1 MNIDID
7 KKGGLAKTH
16 TKAVKV
22 IKDHMAEL
30 DLVDVWRLL
39 NPDSRRY
46 AWRRQKP
53 EIHCRFDFFLVSQS
67 LTCNVT
73 NLDISAGFKTA
84 HSLITIKLALHSN
97 RRGPGFW
104 KLNMSLLQEE
114 GYVNQIKTT
123 IKAVQEEYQ
132 EDNSVNAALT
142 WEMIKLK
149 VREQSTTYA
158 KTKQTNMSRIEEELE
173 KTIN

>member
-1 MNIDID
+1 MYS
-7 KKGGLAKTH
+7 
-16 TKAVKV
+16 
-22 IKDHMAEL
+22 
-30 DLVDVWRLL
+30 VWRLL
-39 NPDSRRY
+39 NPNGCRY
-46 AWRRQKP
+46 TWHHRKP
-53 EIHCRFDFFLVSQS
+53 EIHCRLYFFLASQS

-73 NLDISAGFKTA
+73 NSDISTGFKTD

-104 KLNMSLLQEE
+104 KLNTSLLREE
-114 GYVNQIKTT
+114 GYVNQIKAA

-149 VREQSTTYA
+149 VREQSMMYA
-158 KTKQTNMSRIEEELE
+158 KTKQTNMSRIEELE
-173 KTIN
+173 KTDLVYCR